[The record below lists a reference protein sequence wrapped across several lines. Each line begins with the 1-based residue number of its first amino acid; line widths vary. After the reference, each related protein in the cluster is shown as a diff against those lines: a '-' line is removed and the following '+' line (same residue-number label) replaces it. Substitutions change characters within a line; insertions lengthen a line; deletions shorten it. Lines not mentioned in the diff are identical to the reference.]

1 MCYLYCTYASHFVIY
16 LFNLELLAFLFL
28 FIYLFSLFIYFFFF
42 GGGGGVG
49 GGWGVGDPPVTV
61 GFPSQIA
68 SNSESGSKSWNSYGE
83 LKLEAGW
90 RNIVA
95 PVTLFSPLPSHF
107 LLPLDYGVYAP
118 IKHGIYFTVI
128 VIFWSHYCSLSS
140 VYRVTSI
147 FITSIP
153 QLNGRHSA
161 GVISKTFAWKKY
173 FLSSETSLKFVPRV
187 QWTASQHWLGYWVS
201 AEHGGMSFAWA
212 YDDPDH
218 WCIYASP
225 SFN

>member
-1 MCYLYCTYASHFVIY
+1 MCYSYCTYASHFVIY

-28 FIYLFSLFIYFFFF
+28 FVYLFSLFIYLFIYLFFFW
-42 GGGGGVG
+42 GG
-49 GGWGVGDPPVTV
+49 GDPPVTV
-61 GFPSQIA
+61 GFPSQMA
-68 SNSESGSKSWNSYGE
+68 SNSESGSKSWNNYGE

-107 LLPLDYGVYAP
+107 LLPLDNGVYAP

-161 GVISKTFAWKKY
+161 GDIFKDICLKKLFSFESNFTEVCSKSSMDCKSALAW
-173 FLSSETSLKFVPRV
+173 V
-187 QWTASQHWLGYWVS
+187 LG
-201 AEHGGMSFAWA
+201 
-212 YDDPDH
+212 
-218 WCIYASP
+218 
-225 SFN
+225 